1 MLKIKNI
8 VKLKAIYLADMTL
21 NTKNISDYIK
31 KYFGKNYII
40 EQDKDL
46 GWYNF
51 KIGNKK
57 YEDRLLQEINEKYK
71 VYLKEGYWYLDLIE
85 D

>member
-1 MLKIKNI
+1 MNI

-21 NTKNISDYIK
+21 ETKNISDYIK

-51 KIGNKK
+51 KIGNKQ
-57 YEDRLLQEINEKYK
+57 YEDR
-71 VYLKEGYWYLDLIE
+71 
-85 D
+85 

>member
-1 MLKIKNI
+1 MKNI
-8 VKLKAIYLADMTL
+8 IKLKATYLADMTL
-21 NTKNISDYIK
+21 ETKNISDYIK
-31 KYFGKNYII
+31 KHFNNNNYII

-51 KIGNKK
+51 KIGSKR
-57 YEDRLLQEINEKYK
+57 YDSLIPIINDKYK
-71 VYLKEGYWYLDLIE
+71 VYLKEGYWYLDLLV